1 MKSANSKKISNYGK
15 IKANHQG
22 QKAREFLLSAP
33 DLCPTTPLP
42 NPNAKATHPN
52 PNPNPKV
59 TPHQA
64 KPSQAKTEKRLNAAG
79 FGYENKIRE
88 RMGTDNELADDIST
102 GNG

>member
-1 MKSANSKKISNYGK
+1 MKPANSKKISNYRSPYRAPGNYGK

-33 DLCPTTPLP
+33 ADLCPTTPLP

-52 PNPNPKV
+52 PNPNPKA

-64 KPSQAKTEKRLNAAG
+64 KPRQKSDWTLQGLG
-79 FGYENKIRE
+79 MKI
-88 RMGTDNELADDIST
+88 S
-102 GNG
+102 